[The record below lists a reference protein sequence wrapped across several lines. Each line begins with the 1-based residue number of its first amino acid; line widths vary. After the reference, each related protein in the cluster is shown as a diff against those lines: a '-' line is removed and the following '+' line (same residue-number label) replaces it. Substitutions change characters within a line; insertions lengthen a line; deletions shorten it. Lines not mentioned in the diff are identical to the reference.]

1 MIPFDSFSFPNTPIL
16 CSTACFYVNYSHRE
30 NFSRKIFGSS
40 KYSPYLCHRL
50 QDDSKLSGKAT
61 VIAYGFSAAGFFYAY
76 KVSFSRQREKGL
88 FNMAAA

>member
-1 MIPFDSFSFPNTPIL
+1 MSSPAKLTFFHQKQNFFP
-16 CSTACFYVNYSHRE
+16 
-30 NFSRKIFGSS
+30 KIFGGS

>member
-1 MIPFDSFSFPNTPIL
+1 MSSPAKLTFFHQKQNFFP
-16 CSTACFYVNYSHRE
+16 
-30 NFSRKIFGSS
+30 KIFGSS